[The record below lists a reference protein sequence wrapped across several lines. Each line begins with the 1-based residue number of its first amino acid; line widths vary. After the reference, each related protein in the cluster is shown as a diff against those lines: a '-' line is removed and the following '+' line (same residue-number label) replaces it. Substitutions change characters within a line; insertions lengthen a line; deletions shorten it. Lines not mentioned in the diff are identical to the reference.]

1 MNLVRD
7 LDSGGLHLIDV
18 AVGHGLLRNDVSTV
32 GQVAQVDEACT
43 IGRQIRSC
51 RGRIVAVG
59 FLDFPSSAGNAFAS
73 DRVTGD
79 DGDGSG
85 LAAIERLDVR
95 PLPCFDG
102 HLLRSG
108 GQLIVIRSLR
118 LSDEISAIGQV
129 RDGQAAVGTSDAGS
143 NRHTLNGSHLEVSI
157 GQCFEI
163 GVCIG
168 VVTIDIQ
175 GAFSVVCNFHR
186 TGRINRRVQP
196 QRLNFGVELVVIRRS
211 DLSNAILARRKSR
224 PADLTILSGLLDFV
238 DLLTAC
244 CDVFQLDSGVRQRFL
259 RHGIS
264 DRYRDG
270 AGMVAF
276 IRRGIRSHRRYAN
289 QRKSHHASQHSADQS
304 FQNSHGSFLLFD

>member
-1 MNLVRD
+1 MD
-7 LDSGGLHLIDV
+7 GGGLHLIDV
-18 AVGHGLLRNDVSTV
+18 AVCHGLLRNDISTV
-32 GQVAQVDEACT
+32 GQVAQ
-43 IGRQIRSC
+43 IGKTSLIGSQVRSSC
-51 RGRIVAVG
+51 GRIIAVG
-59 FLDFPSSAGNAFAS
+59 FLDFPSSAGDTFAS
-73 DRVTGD
+73 DRVTND
-79 DGDGSG
+79 DGDGSRLPTVEG
-85 LAAIERLDVR
+85 LDVGA
-95 PLPCFDG
+95 LPCFDG
-102 HLLRSG
+102 HLLRLG
-108 GQLIVIRSLR
+108 RQLVAVWRLC
-118 LSDEISAIGQV
+118 LSDEVSTIRQM

-196 QRLNFGVELVVIRRS
+196 QRLNFGVELVVIRCS

-224 PADLTILSGLLDFV
+224 PANLTILSGLLDFV

-244 CDVFQLDSGVRQRFL
+244 CDVFQLDSGVRQCFL
-259 RHGIS
+259 RHGVS